1 MKKNLKVIF
10 TISIITLIISLFT
23 VCVSAEEVAS
33 DTENVEISDTGMDI
47 NEETAPEQE
56 PKSEGVFPSLYAF
69 FEENIAE
76 IFSILSFCGTA
87 IVMLTYKKGLLP
99 FVAQGISTVA
109 AGVKSLGENAAKI
122 KDETGVHNG
131 ELKERLEE
139 AEQLL
144 LGMEN
149 AISQLEEKLK
159 LSDDDAKSKQRYE
172 CVLNAQID
180 MLYEVFMAA
189 SLPQYLKERVGE
201 RVSEM
206 KHALEDGKNDEA

>member
-10 TISIITLIISLFT
+10 IISIITLIISLFT

-33 DTENVEISDTGMDI
+33 DTENVEISDMGADST
-47 NEETAPEQE
+47 EETVPDKEPE
-56 PKSEGVFPSLYAF
+56 SEGVFPSLYAL

-99 FVAQGISTVA
+99 LIGQGLA
-109 AGVKSLGENAAKI
+109 ALTTGVKSLGENAAKI
-122 KDETGVHNG
+122 KNETGVHNG
-131 ELKERLEE
+131 ELKERLQET
-139 AEQLL
+139 EQLL

-159 LSDDDAKSKQRYE
+159 LSENDAKSKQRYE